1 MSVFANFRA
10 HIHSEIIHGFG
21 PLNHLLANALR
32 PLKPDLLANLE
43 ETQSSLSVSWVVQRA
58 QKTFEELEHINE
70 VAVTVH

>member
-32 PLKPDLLANLE
+32 PLKPDLLANLK

-58 QKTFEELEHINE
+58 QKTFEELEHINK

>member
-1 MSVFANFRA
+1 VSVFANFSA

-32 PLKPDLLANLE
+32 PLEPDLLANLK